1 MLSYGHHICAAFVK
15 QMLMASID
23 ELSQTP
29 ENDALSR
36 IVVMPLTTILPM
48 YWKSRYYDPELRRF
62 ISMDRLEILEAKQ
75 DLLELL

>member
-1 MLSYGHHICAAFVK
+1 
-15 QMLMASID
+15 MLMASID

-36 IVVMPLTTILPM
+36 IVVMPLTTVLPM

>member
-1 MLSYGHHICAAFVK
+1 
-15 QMLMASID
+15 MLMASID

>member
-1 MLSYGHHICAAFVK
+1 
-15 QMLMASID
+15 MASID

-36 IVVMPLTTILPM
+36 IVVMPLTTVLPM